1 MAFFNEFPHTRTYD
15 SDLAWLIK
23 RMKEVLARMDSVEAR
38 MKALEDLV
46 ADFIASLDIEQAIK
60 DALQQMIADGV
71 FDDLLTNLFNN
82 YTAIIDQKIENI
94 EQQLNTIVNDFI
106 TSANQRINAIESAL
120 TNYYTKT
127 EIDNMLK
134 PSVEKL
140 FDETITWGTDV
151 NWGTFEITDMA
162 VNKARFIIFKL
173 PSNMVRL
180 QLQVSGTGNAT
191 TPASTSYSPEFYF
204 GDSFKNR
211 IAEIVLTNSDC
222 LVSRNPSGFWNNSF
236 TFNNNNKLDKVIL
249 VRMGQAWTPPFTA
262 TSLTI
267 FTDNTFYNLK

>member
-60 DALQQMIADGV
+60 DALQQMIAEGV

-106 TSANQRINAIESAL
+106 TSANQRISAIESAL

-140 FDETITWGTDV
+140 FDESITWGTDV
-151 NWGTFEITDMA
+151 NWGTFGIRDMN
-162 VNKARFIIFKL
+162 VTGARFVIFKL

-180 QLQVSGTGNAT
+180 QLQISGTGNAT
-191 TPASTSYSPEFYF
+191 TPESTSYSPEFSF
-204 GDSFKNR
+204 GNAFKNR
-211 IAEIVLTNSDC
+211 IAEIVLTNSNC

-236 TFNNNNKLDKVIL
+236 TFDSNNKLNGVIL
-249 VRMGQAWTPPFTA
+249 VRSGQAWTPPFTA

-267 FTDNTFYNLK
+267 FTDNTFYNIK